1 MTVTMLSG
9 HSQPLALHP
18 DSSLWAVVL
27 ALLTEVGLQLGEGP
41 QASPTRSPEGKRL
54 SDTGPSE
61 REVKVPTACRAMP
74 GCPGASGS
82 SSADCQA
89 PRWPRPGPPDIQL
102 DHRWPC
108 CVPVPAEVSV
118 PASRQDVNWS
128 RARVARLSPP
138 TQMPSKLPAF
148 FTAFLILVKLC

>member
-54 SDTGPSE
+54 SDTGPSA
-61 REVKVPTACRAMP
+61 RYPPRAEPCPAVLGSLGALLQTVRHP
-74 GCPGASGS
+74 GGLALAPLTS
-82 SSADCQA
+82 SWTTDGPAVSRSPQRSVCL
-89 PRWPRPGPPDIQL
+89 RPD
-102 DHRWPC
+102 R
-108 CVPVPAEVSV
+108 
-118 PASRQDVNWS
+118 
-128 RARVARLSPP
+128 
-138 TQMPSKLPAF
+138 T
-148 FTAFLILVKLC
+148 